1 LIPHRKI
8 FLSIGPPNDPNA
20 LSAAGLYYFES
31 YAKILF
37 RLAIRKKKLLLAV
50 KKLYFGKVNVLDS
63 IVLILLAYGLISG
76 FMKGL
81 VLELAGLIAFILGLM
96 GAFKFSS
103 LLRSYLGTYVDWSP
117 KTIQAVSF
125 ILLFLVIIYAISLL
139 AKMITKTLKL
149 IALGFINRI
158 AGGLFG
164 LLKWGVILSALTLVF
179 QEVNTIVTLFP
190 ESTLNTSK
198 SYAILSEFGSFLFD
212 WISQSETLQEQ
223 QLI

>member
-1 LIPHRKI
+1 M
-8 FLSIGPPNDPNA
+8 
-20 LSAAGLYYFES
+20 
-31 YAKILF
+31 
-37 RLAIRKKKLLLAV
+37 
-50 KKLYFGKVNVLDS
+50 NVLDS

-76 FMKGL
+76 FVKGL
-81 VLELAGLIAFILGLM
+81 IIELAGLIAFILGLM

-103 LLRSYLGTYVDWSP
+103 LLGSYLGAYVDWSP

-125 ILLFLVIIYAISLL
+125 ILLFLVIIYAVSLL

-149 IALGFINRI
+149 IALGFVNRI

-164 LLKWGVILSALTLVF
+164 LLKWGVILSALTLAF
-179 QEVNTIVTLFP
+179 QEVNSIVTLFP

-198 SYAILSEFGSFLFD
+198 SYPILSEFGRFLFE
-212 WISQSETLQEQ
+212 WVSQSETLQEQ

>member
-1 LIPHRKI
+1 
-8 FLSIGPPNDPNA
+8 
-20 LSAAGLYYFES
+20 
-31 YAKILF
+31 
-37 RLAIRKKKLLLAV
+37 
-50 KKLYFGKVNVLDS
+50 VNVLDS

-103 LLRSYLGTYVDWSP
+103 LLGSYLGTYVDWSP
-117 KTIQAVSF
+117 IQAVSF
-125 ILLFLVIIYAISLL
+125 ILLFLVIIYAVSLL

-212 WISQSETLQEQ
+212 WVLQSETLQEQ